1 MLEIIEKKIK
11 IRISYVKKKRD
22 EERKKIVIK
31 VENERNV
38 KLYWV
43 FFGFRNKLFLIIFLL
58 MSVNKIIYF
67 SFFVRYL
74 SKEVVRNN
82 LFLKLKKI

>member
-1 MLEIIEKKIK
+1 MRKIK
-11 IRISYVKKKRD
+11 SIIFLK
-22 EERKKIVIK
+22 EI
-31 VENERNV
+31 
-38 KLYWV
+38 

-74 SKEVVRNN
+74 SKGINYIYVYV
-82 LFLKLKKI
+82 I